1 MQLYEA
7 YYYGASAVLLIVA
20 ILSDEKLKHM
30 LRVAHQLDMDC
41 LVEVHTQAEL
51 DRALKADAQI
61 IGINNRDLRS
71 FQVDMS
77 VSQRLVPQVPQKRV
91 TVVESGIREHD
102 DVLRCRDLGVQAV
115 LIGETFMRADDIAQQ
130 IRNLM
135 NGEAA

>member
-1 MQLYEA
+1 VQLYEA